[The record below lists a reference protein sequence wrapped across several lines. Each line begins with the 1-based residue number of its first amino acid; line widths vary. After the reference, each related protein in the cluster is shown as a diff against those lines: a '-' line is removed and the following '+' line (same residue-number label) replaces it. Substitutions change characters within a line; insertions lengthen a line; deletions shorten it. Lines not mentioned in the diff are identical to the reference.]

1 MATKK
6 KQPAKTNERIE
17 KNFLYHGL
25 GFPVILD
32 EVIIEIDGD
41 EEYYQINF
49 ESIQIQALNHIMSD
63 PNVELTGGML
73 KFVRQTLEM
82 STDEMAQLLKKV
94 KSTISKWETNKR
106 EEFIKLTPLDKFR
119 IKTEIKNYFI
129 RMLDES
135 VESVLETKSEKTA
148 KKKPIK
154 LKTVNSLNPITSII
168 QIGANQS
175 IFA

>member
-1 MATKK
+1 
-6 KQPAKTNERIE
+6 
-17 KNFLYHGL
+17 
-25 GFPVILD
+25 
-32 EVIIEIDGD
+32 
-41 EEYYQINF
+41 
-49 ESIQIQALNHIMSD
+49 MSD

-168 QIGANQS
+168 QIGTNQS